1 MIIYYIYNT
10 YNILYIIIYLYIYI
24 IIYMLLQVLWD
35 NNLWAYTM
43 LMFNYLKRQ
52 IKLALS
58 TIQDKRC
65 LKKILPVLYIC

>member
-1 MIIYYIYNT
+1 
-10 YNILYIIIYLYIYI
+10 
-24 IIYMLLQVLWD
+24 MLLQVLWD